1 MSERD
6 LYAEN
11 AALRAEVE
19 ELRREAM
26 TDGLTG
32 LLNHRAF
39 YSRLGAE
46 RQRAARHSRS
56 LALVLFDLDA
66 FKSLNDAHGHPVGD
80 RALRLVARSLTEQA
94 RAGDALAR
102 LGGDEFAVIAPET
115 DAAAALRLGERLR
128 AAATDALASAGL
140 PSTLSAGIADL
151 TVATTVD
158 ELVRCADDALYH
170 AKRRGRNH
178 TARYTRAA
186 VRGAL
191 RR

>member
-66 FKSLNDAHGHPVGD
+66 FKSLNDENV
-80 RALRLVARSLTEQA
+80 
-94 RAGDALAR
+94 ALAGEQR
-102 LGGDEFAVIAPET
+102 PSHADRP
-115 DAAAALRLGERLR
+115 LRSGRR
-128 AAATDALASAGL
+128 AR
-140 PSTLSAGIADL
+140 P
-151 TVATTVD
+151 
-158 ELVRCADDALYH
+158 
-170 AKRRGRNH
+170 
-178 TARYTRAA
+178 
-186 VRGAL
+186 
-191 RR
+191 